1 MQSQTWTSVEELPPI
16 MRRHRSQ
23 RVIVD
28 LVSPGPELYRR
39 VTLRFPQPWMMVVFE
54 PFTAEEAVNSDRF
67 ETACFPNRSHLLP
80 AGTTL
85 SLDAR
90 KRRPEFLAI
99 HVDGRFAKAT
109 LEEQLE
115 GKPLREQALIRN
127 ARPSLLRLCKALR
140 NQILEGRRLGALQLE
155 SFAVLSLAEWLDDL
169 SAAPSDSAPSGSQLP
184 SLSRVDDYIMAHL
197 DQELTLA
204 DLAKVA
210 GLSPSYFL
218 RAFKSATGRTP
229 HRHLMERR
237 VQQACELLRQSDRPL
252 AEITYSCGF
261 ASQSHMT
268 DVFKR
273 HLDITPGRYRRMLDT
288 SSIP

>member
-28 LVSPGPELYRR
+28 LVSPGTELYRR
-39 VTLRFPQPWMMVVFE
+39 VNLRFPQPWMMVVFE
-54 PFTAEEAVNSDRF
+54 PFTAKEAVNSDRF

-80 AGTTL
+80 AETTL

-115 GKPLREQALIRN
+115 GKPLREQPVVRN

-155 SFAVLSLAEWLDDL
+155 SFAVLCLAEWLDDL
-169 SAAPSDSAPSGSQLP
+169 KATPSASASGGSRLA

-197 DQELTLA
+197 DQDLTLT

-237 VQQACELLRQSDRPL
+237 VQQACELLRRTDLPL
-252 AEITYSCGF
+252 TEITYSCGF

-273 HLDITPGRYRRMLDT
+273 HLDISPGRYRRMLHT
-288 SSIP
+288 RSIP